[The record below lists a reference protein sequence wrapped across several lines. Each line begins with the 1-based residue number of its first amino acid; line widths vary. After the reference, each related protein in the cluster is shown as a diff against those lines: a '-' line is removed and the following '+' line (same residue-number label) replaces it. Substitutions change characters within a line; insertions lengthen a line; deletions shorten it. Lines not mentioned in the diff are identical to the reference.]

1 VLDAAMLTVAVFAV
15 PAVVWPM
22 ILAVAASIAFAT
34 RRLRPLL
41 ANWHS
46 AR

>member
-1 VLDAAMLTVAVFAV
+1 MLTVAVFAV

-22 ILAVAASIAFAT
+22 ILAVAASAARIAFAT

-41 ANWHS
+41 ANWYS

>member
-1 VLDAAMLTVAVFAV
+1 MLTVAVFAV

-22 ILAVAASIAFAT
+22 ILAVAAGIAFAT

-41 ANWHS
+41 ANWYS